1 MLQPPGPRVPD
12 AGSAAHPDPEPIA
25 PHAPWRGVLRRH
37 DRAEVRAEI
46 MGRVAQRPA
55 TGDGIFSDRLRRAGI
70 VWVAITLP
78 LAALTGLFVDG
89 ESPYLV
95 AWVLCSGL
103 STTPALVVTWIAS
116 HRVNEPDR
124 RFWRIWLLGLA
135 IVYSIGLS
143 MLALL
148 VTGFEPLRQF
158 GGFAVVSATLVF
170 GFALVT
176 MMRSRS
182 GSRALTIDVIEVG
195 MLQVALVA
203 LGPLVI
209 GDEIIRSA
217 NAWFTLPAAMTAVAL
232 LCSFCWALTL
242 FARLD
247 GRARTVEGLG
257 VALGLIGA
265 LTAILQVAE
274 GLSGFTLNESL
285 LLVLQT
291 LCMGLVLLTPLHLP
305 KETPLGLDRLPPQ
318 QQVREYGLLSSMP
331 VILLGVLFGE
341 MVIVRDQVPWAA
353 LYFAAVAFVL
363 LTLATVRHLLATRET
378 KRLYARVEAA
388 AEDRRHLLA
397 EVLRSADHDR
407 HRVAAQLHEQAIA
420 SYSAFA
426 WYMHSA
432 AAGREESARP
442 NGALTRVRDDLAL
455 QAESLRQLMLAIQP
469 IDSVRP
475 AAQSLGVPISAY
487 VDSIYGDAP
496 APAFDLTVDDGLAM
510 DWTTETIAFRIVQ
523 EALRNACTHANARR
537 IAVSIAAVDDVIE
550 VRVEDD
556 GDGFDPD
563 TALFESG
570 IATMRSFAALSG
582 GHITVRSARGAGT
595 VVVARLGGDD
605 PDDLAPA
612 APVTPRP
619 EREAGA
625 AGPVEADAPRLR
637 LVPAGAPNQ
646 V

>member
-1 MLQPPGPRVPD
+1 MARV
-12 AGSAAHPDPEPIA
+12 S
-25 PHAPWRGVLRRH
+25 
-37 DRAEVRAEI
+37 
-46 MGRVAQRPA
+46 QRPDE
-55 TGDGIFSDRLRRAGI
+55 GDGIFSDRLRRAGI

-78 LAALTGLFVDG
+78 IAALTGLFVDG

-103 STTPALVVTWIAS
+103 STTPALVVTWIAA
-116 HRVNEPDR
+116 HRVNQPDR
-124 RFWRIWLLGLA
+124 RFWRIWLLGLV

-143 MLALL
+143 MLALIA
-148 VTGFEPLRQF
+148 TGFEPLRQF
-158 GGFAVVSATLVF
+158 GGFAVVCATVVF

-209 GDEIIRSA
+209 GDELLHSA

-242 FARLD
+242 FARLG

-274 GLSGFTLNESL
+274 GLSGFTLPESL
-285 LLVLQT
+285 LLVLQS

-305 KETPLGLDRLPPQ
+305 KESPLGLDRLPPQ

-331 VILLGVLFGE
+331 VILLGVLFAE
-341 MVIVRDQVPWAA
+341 MLIVREQVPWAPP
-353 LYFAAVAFVL
+353 YFAGVAFL
-363 LTLATVRHLLATRET
+363 LLALATARHLLATRET

-426 WYMHSA
+426 WYLHST
-432 AAGREESARP
+432 AGRDDTSRP
-442 NGALTRVRDDLAL
+442 SGALTRVRDDLAR

-469 IDSVRP
+469 IETVRP

-487 VDSIYGDAP
+487 VDSIYGDRP
-496 APAFDLTVDDGLAM
+496 APAFDLAVDDDLAM

-523 EALRNACTHANARR
+523 EALRNACTHAHARR

-556 GDGFDPD
+556 GDGFDPE

-570 IATMRSFAALSG
+570 IATMRSFAALSQ
-582 GHITVRSARGAGT
+582 GHVAVQSAPGKGT
-595 VVVARLGGDD
+595 VVLARLGGDLPTEPGDQAEQAD
-605 PDDLAPA
+605 PAEPADQTERLVPGDGPA
-612 APVTPRP
+612 AEIDLRDSAPPS
-619 EREAGA
+619 GA
-625 AGPVEADAPRLR
+625 NSRGLR
-637 LVPAGAPNQ
+637 LVPTGVSGEA
-646 V
+646 